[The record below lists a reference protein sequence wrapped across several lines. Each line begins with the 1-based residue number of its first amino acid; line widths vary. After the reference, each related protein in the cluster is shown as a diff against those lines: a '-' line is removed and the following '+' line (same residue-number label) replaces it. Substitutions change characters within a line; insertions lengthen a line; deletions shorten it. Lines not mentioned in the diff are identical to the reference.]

1 MDDKKN
7 VYITLHKNF
16 VHEGIEYEDRKTGET
31 KTFNSVTLPK
41 GTVVNGQDV
50 SYSQFSPLFVNPSRF
65 KGENYRDIP
74 LLAEKEVWLKKS
86 VLEPDGSPTLDEDGK
101 QVREVIK
108 VMPAALKEGIDKGR
122 AAYLASLDDKAKE
135 AREASANQTREARQ
149 AEPVS
154 RQAVRHGSYD
164 DWHFRLEGPAL
175 PARSAYRPE
184 LGHRLSC
191 GHGAKRIRRR
201 DRLVEHRGQDPL
213 RGIHDHMDVRRWRD
227 GLLREPLCG
236 NAAFRHLHQKRY
248 KLGIGPRC
256 GDHSGPLVQLR

>member
-50 SYSQFSPLFVNPSRF
+50 SYCGALEKQGLWL
-65 KGENYRDIP
+65 NYRDIP
-74 LLAEKEVWLKKS
+74 LLTEKEVWLKKS

-154 RQAVRHGSYD
+154 R
-164 DWHFRLEGPAL
+164 
-175 PARSAYRPE
+175 
-184 LGHRLSC
+184 
-191 GHGAKRIRRR
+191 
-201 DRLVEHRGQDPL
+201 
-213 RGIHDHMDVRRWRD
+213 
-227 GLLREPLCG
+227 
-236 NAAFRHLHQKRY
+236 
-248 KLGIGPRC
+248 
-256 GDHSGPLVQLR
+256 

>member
-31 KTFNSVTLPK
+31 KPFNSVTLPK

-50 SYSQFSPLFVNPSRF
+50 
-65 KGENYRDIP
+65 NYRDIP

-135 AREASANQTREARQ
+135 AREASANQTREVRQ
-149 AEPVS
+149 AEPAS
-154 RQAVRHGSYD
+154 R
-164 DWHFRLEGPAL
+164 
-175 PARSAYRPE
+175 
-184 LGHRLSC
+184 
-191 GHGAKRIRRR
+191 
-201 DRLVEHRGQDPL
+201 
-213 RGIHDHMDVRRWRD
+213 
-227 GLLREPLCG
+227 
-236 NAAFRHLHQKRY
+236 
-248 KLGIGPRC
+248 
-256 GDHSGPLVQLR
+256 

>member
-31 KTFNSVTLPK
+31 ADRATGETRAFNSVTLPK

-154 RQAVRHGSYD
+154 R
-164 DWHFRLEGPAL
+164 
-175 PARSAYRPE
+175 
-184 LGHRLSC
+184 
-191 GHGAKRIRRR
+191 
-201 DRLVEHRGQDPL
+201 
-213 RGIHDHMDVRRWRD
+213 
-227 GLLREPLCG
+227 
-236 NAAFRHLHQKRY
+236 
-248 KLGIGPRC
+248 
-256 GDHSGPLVQLR
+256 

>member
-50 SYSQFSPLFVNPSRF
+50 SF

-74 LLAEKEVWLKKS
+74 LLAEEEVWLKKS

-135 AREASANQTREARQ
+135 AREASANQTREVRQ

-154 RQAVRHGSYD
+154 R
-164 DWHFRLEGPAL
+164 
-175 PARSAYRPE
+175 
-184 LGHRLSC
+184 
-191 GHGAKRIRRR
+191 
-201 DRLVEHRGQDPL
+201 
-213 RGIHDHMDVRRWRD
+213 
-227 GLLREPLCG
+227 
-236 NAAFRHLHQKRY
+236 
-248 KLGIGPRC
+248 
-256 GDHSGPLVQLR
+256 

>member
-108 VMPAALKEGIDKGR
+108 VMPAALKECNVKGL
-122 AAYLASLDDKAKE
+122 AAYIL
-135 AREASANQTREARQ
+135 
-149 AEPVS
+149 
-154 RQAVRHGSYD
+154 
-164 DWHFRLEGPAL
+164 
-175 PARSAYRPE
+175 
-184 LGHRLSC
+184 
-191 GHGAKRIRRR
+191 KR
-201 DRLVEHRGQDPL
+201 
-213 RGIHDHMDVRRWRD
+213 
-227 GLLREPLCG
+227 
-236 NAAFRHLHQKRY
+236 
-248 KLGIGPRC
+248 
-256 GDHSGPLVQLR
+256 